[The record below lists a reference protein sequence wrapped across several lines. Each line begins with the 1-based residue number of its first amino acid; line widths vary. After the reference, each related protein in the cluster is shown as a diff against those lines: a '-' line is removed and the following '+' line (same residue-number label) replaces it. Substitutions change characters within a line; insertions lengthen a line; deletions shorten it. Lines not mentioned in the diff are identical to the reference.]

1 MGVQKPPV
9 DIEWYDDGFSIE
21 EQKKLACEYHKAKR
35 ASRVKLSVPEKYH
48 KKMKDKIISELRQK
62 LAANE
67 EYIKELEEANGDINK
82 HPIVVELARQLQSEK
97 AKRENLQQQ
106 YTTIN
111 NKYAEILNDPDSKYQ
126 EYKDTIKDLEDQVQS
141 LKRTRDELIGKLC
154 SQSKN

>member
-21 EQKKLACEYHKAKR
+21 EQKKLAYEYRKAKR
-35 ASRVKLSVPEKYH
+35 ANRLKLTVPKEYH
-48 KKMKDKIISELRQK
+48 ENMKDKIIAELRQK

-67 EYIKELEEANGDINK
+67 EYIKELEESNGDINK
-82 HPIVVELARQLQSEK
+82 HPVVIELERRLQSET
-97 AKRENLQQQ
+97 AKRENLQKQ

-111 NKYAEILNDPDSKYQ
+111 NKYAEILNDPDSKYL
-126 EYKDTIKDLEDQVQS
+126 ELKDTIRDLEDQVQL